1 MQTQQATWRRF
12 TVPTNSDSISSGFPF
27 HPQLYNLQ
35 VKHDEWHEFTTEIV
49 ENAKLSANEDAAAW
63 SAGVSAGAVSSA
75 FLLVF
80 GPPIGYYTG
89 KAIHKKTV
97 VKKVKERMLE
107 NGDIRAV
114 LNKWNQRNF
123 KWRGFQVW
131 LECPMDVGETNPG
144 TSKKEAK
151 KFKLVVMPN
160 SEMQEPFS
168 AAPWSQAQQGL
179 VEAPSAPHQRPV
191 ELHNT
196 SAQSFPIQNEPFK
209 GAYPPAVAAIP
220 AASELDAHDPA
231 SRPMPAE
238 LSG

>member
-1 MQTQQATWRRF
+1 M
-12 TVPTNSDSISSGFPF
+12 VPTNNDSISSGFQF

-35 VKHDEWHEFTTEIV
+35 VKHDEWHQFTTEIV
-49 ENAKLSANEDAAAW
+49 EGAKLTATEDAAAW
-63 SAGVSAGAVSSA
+63 SAGASVGAVSSA

-107 NGDIRAV
+107 NGDLRAT

-131 LECPMDVGETNPG
+131 LECPTDYVETTPG
-144 TSKKEAK
+144 APRYLAKAEKKEAQR
-151 KFKLVVMPN
+151 FRLVVIPN
-160 SEMQEPFS
+160 SEIQEPYS
-168 AAPWSQAQQGL
+168 AAPWSQPQLGV
-179 VEAPSAPHQRPV
+179 VEAPSAEPQRPV
-191 ELHNT
+191 ELQSTPSQNGSVRNEYFRGIYP
-196 SAQSFPIQNEPFK
+196 SAVLQV
-209 GAYPPAVAAIP
+209 PAPV
-220 AASELDAHDPA
+220 ELDTHHTPPY
-231 SRPMPAE
+231 SPSMPAE